1 MTKSVK
7 MNRNH
12 YWLVGIMVP
21 ASKSPLAIVTSPSTA
36 IQGYEPNFIEDRL
49 EAITK
54 AIQLVTN

>member
-1 MTKSVK
+1 

-12 YWLVGIMVP
+12 YWLVGNMVP
-21 ASKSPLAIVTSPSTA
+21 ASKSTLAIVTSPSTE

-49 EAITK
+49 EANTK